1 MKTQN
6 PFTGRSSGSLANV
19 TASTYLGQNILKS
32 KPLEVRNPRTDKQ
45 VNVRNIMALA
55 AILAKSLSANSGI
68 AKRSARTGR
77 NTQKTART
85 ALLSAILA
93 KKSGIAP
100 DIKLNPDAITLQGSG
115 ISAQEGLTATLNH
128 TTSILEVHWP
138 EIIPAGGSAS
148 DLASGV
154 LFDLDTGAVQ
164 SFTTTDPRSAGDI
177 TPISIIPSL
186 FASGNVG
193 LFLMFDS
200 ADGLSYDAVSSVEV
214 QIV

>member
-32 KPLEVRNPRTDKQ
+32 KPLEVRNPKTDKQ
-45 VNVRNIMALA
+45 VNVRNILA
-55 AILAKSLSANSGI
+55 QAAALAKSLSAGSGI

-93 KKSGIAP
+93 KKTDVAPSLKLSSVGIS
-100 DIKLNPDAITLQGSG
+100 LQGSG
-115 ISAQEGLTATLNH
+115 ISAQEGIIATLNH
-128 TTSILEVHWP
+128 TTRDLVVQWLDTV
-138 EIIPAGGSAS
+138 PAGGSAT
-148 DLASGV
+148 DIASGA
-154 LFDLDTGAVQ
+154 LFDLESGKVH
-164 SFTTTDPRSAGDI
+164 SFVTSDPRSDGEI
-177 TPISIIPSL
+177 TPVKIDPS
-186 FASGNVG
+186 FFGSENYG

-200 ADGLSYDAVSSVEV
+200 ADGLSYDAVSSVAV

>member
-32 KPLEVRNPRTDKQ
+32 KPLEVRNPQTAKQ
-45 VNVRNIMALA
+45 VNVRNVLALA
-55 AILAKSLSANSGI
+55 AVLGKALSANPGI

-93 KKSGIAP
+93 KKNGVAP
-100 DIKLNPDAITLQGSG
+100 DLRLNSVGITLQGSG
-115 ISAQEGLTATLNH
+115 ISAQEGLTATANH
-128 TTSILEVHWP
+128 TTGLMEIHWP
-138 EIIPAGGSAS
+138 GIIPAGGSAS
-148 DLASGV
+148 DIASGV

-164 SFTTTDPRSAGDI
+164 SFGTTQPRSNGEIVAL
-177 TPISIIPSL
+177 SVNESL
-186 FASGNVG
+186 FATGNLG

-200 ADGLSYDAVSSVEV
+200 ADGLSYDAVSSINVTV
-214 QIV
+214 V